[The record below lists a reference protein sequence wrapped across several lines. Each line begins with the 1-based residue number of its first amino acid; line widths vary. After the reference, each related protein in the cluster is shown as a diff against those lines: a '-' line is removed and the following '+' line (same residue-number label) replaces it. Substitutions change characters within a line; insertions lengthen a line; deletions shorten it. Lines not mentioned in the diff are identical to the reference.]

1 MIPPVKEHQYG
12 WPIAFESETFFVVDE
27 IDLAYYLRCSYIK
40 YSINVL
46 PSFIPCMTEFIL
58 KMTSWTKRGLINK
71 DVLGHLSACIPVF
84 NIGAGE
90 LVAQVILQIRQIS
103 FRIGLLSLT

>member
-1 MIPPVKEHQYG
+1 M
-12 WPIAFESETFFVVDE
+12 
-27 IDLAYYLRCSYIK
+27 
-40 YSINVL
+40 L

-71 DVLGHLSACIPVF
+71 DVLGNLSGCIPVF